1 MKTTRASSLSYFGV
15 VNSGYNIC
23 IWILHF
29 YAPSKAYDIRGWQ
42 SSVVLF
48 PEEFRFLFCLLG
60 RRMKYLR
67 RWNGWCNDDN
77 KKLPSVSLTIGVR
90 SNALL
95 SCVWTREYVSL
106 PLAGYRFLRS
116 LQRKGAWKT
125 TVNAARASAPS
136 HAWVKSEVSPIL
148 ELQSSEMCQWIP
160 SCCSYLKGRIFMK
173 RCRQS
178 WRSQPVCSC
187 SQDIHS
193 NYGMTLQNY
202 IEKLSR

>member
-1 MKTTRASSLSYFGV
+1 MYCGLEVWTLHPPLDQSTFIACTALLIREWGSDRFARWRWQHFNTNTCMKTTRASSLSYFGV

-77 KKLPSVSLTIGVR
+77 KKLPSVSLTIGL
-90 SNALL
+90 ATG
-95 SCVWTREYVSL
+95 WVSL
-106 PLAGYRFLRS
+106 L
-116 LQRKGAWKT
+116 
-125 TVNAARASAPS
+125 
-136 HAWVKSEVSPIL
+136 EVIT
-148 ELQSSEMCQWIP
+148 EE
-160 SCCSYLKGRIFMK
+160 RRMK
-173 RCRQS
+173 DYCKCR
-178 WRSQPVCSC
+178 
-187 SQDIHS
+187 
-193 NYGMTLQNY
+193 
-202 IEKLSR
+202 